1 MHNGKI
7 RLFRVVDPLK
17 WTLNNG
23 KSINFAV
30 FTIQT
35 LYFRIK
41 EYDTNHFTMFS
52 LTVWQLFEIGDLLYN
67 SMLRNAQSDTNGQTR
82 CNLDSVVLIVCVLLS
97 FLKFITYIMSIL
109 LLHTIVFISAL
120 SKNSWYFLY

>member
-1 MHNGKI
+1 
-7 RLFRVVDPLK
+7 
-17 WTLNNG
+17 
-23 KSINFAV
+23 
-30 FTIQT
+30 
-35 LYFRIK
+35 
-41 EYDTNHFTMFS
+41 MFS
-52 LTVWQLFEIGDLLYN
+52 LTVWQLFETGDLLYN

-120 SKNSWYFLY
+120 SKNS